1 MVYNQC
7 FFILLL
13 ALLFCWK
20 YLNFLLYTT
29 QATVGWTGLLL
40 DIKFVE
46 LIQLVGILFFTF

>member
-1 MVYNQC
+1 M
-7 FFILLL
+7 FFYTATCTPVLLEI
-13 ALLFCWK
+13 FE
-20 YLNFLLYTT
+20 FPLYTA